1 MMTETAT
8 TSTTYDPSTRI
19 ISQVKFFND
28 ISHYGFLSPLSSKG
42 VDRIS
47 APDDADIFVHVGQI
61 RPLVNTENPTL
72 YTGEYVEHGITS
84 DEDGR
89 VQAIAV
95 TGINGGSLMCDH
107 GVISFKNYFK
117 RQFENP
123 RGVKRKATTSR
134 NTGGPAEAP
143 TYHPPPPTPVD
154 MTAFVNG
161 C

>member
-1 MMTETAT
+1 M
-8 TSTTYDPSTRI
+8 
-19 ISQVKFFND
+19 
-28 ISHYGFLSPLSSKG
+28 
-42 VDRIS
+42 DRIS

-84 DEDGR
+84 DEE

-123 RGVKRKATTSR
+123 GKRKATTSR
-134 NTGGPAEAP
+134 NTGGPAEAS
-143 TYHPPPPTPVD
+143 TYPSAA
-154 MTAFVNG
+154 TA